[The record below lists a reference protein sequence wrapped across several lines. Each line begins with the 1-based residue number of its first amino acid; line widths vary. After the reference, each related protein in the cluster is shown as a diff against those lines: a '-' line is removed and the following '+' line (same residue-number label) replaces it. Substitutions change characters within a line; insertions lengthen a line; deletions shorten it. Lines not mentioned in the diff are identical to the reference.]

1 MPTEAPRRAEL
12 ADALRP
18 LTDRADRLVEA
29 AATFQRALA
38 ARDIRLVIVGGS
50 AITAWDSRVHTSLDI
65 DLVGIALTA
74 ELDEVFCDEFGLQKE
89 GRHWYDEELRLA
101 VERPGTTLEP
111 RGAETVEL
119 QSPSGAPVLVI
130 ALEDLVV
137 SRVLEWE
144 ATGAFEAWVQTAG
157 MLGHPALERERLGRR
172 AREAGVAEPLAVVE
186 WLAAERAAR
195 RPVRTGE
202 STKRSS
208 ACADSGASKAQSE
221 RSRNTALNRSHDL
234 STSTCMRRPW
244 CSSPGTAANRAMPR
258 DRSARATTGSDPN
271 VAPPV

>member
-1 MPTEAPRRAEL
+1 LPTEAPRRAEL

-38 ARDIRLVIVGGS
+38 ARGIRLVVVGGS
-50 AITAWDSRVHTSLDI
+50 AITAWDSRLHTSLDI
-65 DLVGIALTA
+65 DLVGSALTA

-89 GRHWYDEELRLA
+89 RRHWYDEELRLA

-111 RGAETVEL
+111 HGAETVEL
-119 QSPSGAPVLVI
+119 QSPSGAPVLVM

-157 MLGHPALERERLGRR
+157 MLGHPALDRERLGRR
-172 AREAGVAEPLAVVE
+172 AREAGGAVPLAVVE
-186 WLAAERAAR
+186 WLAGEHAAGR
-195 RPVRTGE
+195 SVGTGE
-202 STKRSS
+202 SHQAQLGMRGRGGLE
-208 ACADSGASKAQSE
+208 GAIRAVEEYRAQPES
-221 RSRNTALNRSHDL
+221 
-234 STSTCMRRPW
+234 
-244 CSSPGTAANRAMPR
+244 
-258 DRSARATTGSDPN
+258 
-271 VAPPV
+271 